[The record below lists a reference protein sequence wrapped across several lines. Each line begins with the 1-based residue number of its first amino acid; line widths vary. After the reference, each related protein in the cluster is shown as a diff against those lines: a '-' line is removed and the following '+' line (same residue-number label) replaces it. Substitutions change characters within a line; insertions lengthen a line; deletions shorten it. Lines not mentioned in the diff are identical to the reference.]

1 MASNLVE
8 IRPMKIGFLEMR
20 LDERPPQVSYREI
33 VNLDFGFVKPSA
45 ENSAFVRTGVPVHN
59 SGNAFRV
66 CGGNGRSAAGRKSGR
81 KGRNS

>member
-45 ENSAFVRTGVPVHN
+45 ENSAFV
-59 SGNAFRV
+59 
-66 CGGNGRSAAGRKSGR
+66 
-81 KGRNS
+81 